1 MQDGERRLAA
11 VMFTDI
17 VGYTALS
24 QKNEALA
31 MQLLEEHRRR
41 IRPIFTEH
49 NGREVKTI
57 GDAFLVEFA
66 SALDAVRCAFDIQQS
81 MHEMNAGRPEG
92 KSVLMRVGIHV
103 GDVIHSQGD
112 VYGDSVNVASRIEP
126 LALPGG
132 ICISEQVYDQV
143 KNKLEFPLESLGEKE
158 LKNVSG
164 PLEVFRVVL
173 PWEGEGETGSKVDGH
188 RIAILP
194 FANFSPDPNDEYF
207 ADGITEEVI
216 STASGISGLSVISRT
231 SVMGYKGT
239 KKKVGEI
246 GRELGVGAV
255 LEGSFRKAGNR
266 IRVTTQLIDVLKDKH
281 LWAQSYD
288 RELDD
293 VFAVQSDVARRIADA
308 LRVRVLSP
316 EKERLERRPTESTV
330 AYSLYL
336 KGRYLWNTRSREGL
350 INGRECFEQAIKED
364 PGFALGYAGLADCC
378 LGLRQWNIDLEANLA
393 RAREMVVKALELDAG
408 LAEAHTTKGLTLL
421 FEYNVRQAEE
431 EFKRAI
437 ELKPSY
443 ATAHQ
448 WYMWVLLAQLRW
460 DEALEQIEKAVE
472 LDPLSP
478 IINHNHGYYFFSK
491 RDYAK
496 ALEPY
501 RRAVELGLKAGAG
514 DVAMTYGKLGM
525 YDDMRREAETYV
537 QLLQATFPLARTAAE
552 IMCAYAVGDE
562 QTIRR
567 SLPEL
572 EAHYQEAGLNAYVVA
587 MFHFYLGA
595 NDKGFEW
602 LERSYS
608 RGEDGLIGITYDPD
622 FDRIR
627 AEPRYLELV
636 KRLGLA

>member
-1 MQDGERRLAA
+1 
-11 VMFTDI
+11 MFTDI

-41 IRPIFTEH
+41 IRPFFQER

-81 MHEMNAGRPEG
+81 MHEMNSGRPEE
-92 KSVLMRVGIHV
+92 KRVLMRIGIHV

-132 ICISEQVYDQV
+132 ICVSEQVYDQV
-143 KNKLEFPLESLGEKE
+143 KNKLEFPLASLGEKE
-158 LKNVSG
+158 LKNVSE
-164 PLEVFRVVL
+164 PTEVFRIVL
-173 PWEGEGETGSKVDGH
+173 PWEEEGEEKSTADGH

-216 STASGISGLSVISRT
+216 STVSGISGISVISRT

-239 KKKVGEI
+239 SKKVGEI
-246 GRELGVGAV
+246 GRELGVGSV

-266 IRVTTQLIDVLKDKH
+266 IRVTTQLIDVVKDRH

-293 VFAVQSDVARRIADA
+293 VFAVQSDVARQVADA

-316 EKERLERRPTESTV
+316 EKERLERKPTESTA

-336 KGRYLWNTRSREGL
+336 KGRFLWNKRTREGF
-350 INGRECFEQAIKED
+350 ITGRECFEQAVSED
-364 PGFALGYAGLADCC
+364 PRFALGYAGVADCC
-378 LGLRQWNIDLEANLA
+378 LGLRQWNIDLEANLNRA
-393 RAREMVVKALELDAG
+393 RAMVAKALEIDPG

-421 FEYNVRQAEE
+421 FEYNVRQAED

-437 ELKPSY
+437 ELKPSH

-448 WYMWVLLAQLRW
+448 WYMWALLPQLRW
-460 DEALEQIEKAVE
+460 DEAREQIEKAVE

-478 IINHNHGYYFFSK
+478 IINHNHGYFYYSM
-491 RDYAK
+491 REYAK
-496 ALEPY
+496 AIEPY
-501 RRAVELGLKAGAG
+501 RRAVELGLKSAHG
-514 DVAMTYGKLGM
+514 DVASAYGRMKM
-525 YDDMRREAETYV
+525 FDEMRREAAAYGE
-537 QLLQATFPLARTAAE
+537 LLQESFPFAREAASM
-552 IMCAYAVGDE
+552 MCAFREGDRQAIE
-562 QTIRR
+562 R
-567 SLPEL
+567 SLPAL
-572 EAHYQEAGLNAYVVA
+572 EAHFQDAGFSAYVVA
-587 MFHFYLGA
+587 MFHFFLGA

-608 RGEDGLIGITYDPD
+608 RAEDSLIGITYDPD
-622 FDRIR
+622 FDGIR
-627 AEPRYLELV
+627 ADPRYLELV